1 MCGIFGIFDHDEA
14 ANLTYLGLSSLQ
26 HRGQEAAGIACIN
39 DDGTKMEVVKRS
51 GLVAEGFGK
60 EEIIRLKGKKAVGH
74 VRYSTTGASIVRNAQ
89 PLYVNYRHGDLA
101 LVHNGNLMQSTKWRT
116 TLEDNG
122 AIFQSVSDTEIL
134 IHLMSRSN
142 AKTLKGRVVDAL
154 SRVRGAY
161 SLLFLGETGMV
172 AARDP
177 WGYRP
182 LVIGKIDDSWVFSSE
197 TCAFSLINAQFIRSV
212 EPGEVVLVDENG
224 LQSFFPF
231 KEPENKAQCIFEH
244 VYFARPDTNMFGH
257 SVYKTRVR
265 SGRILAEEHPCEADL
280 VIPVPDSGIA
290 AAIGYAEESKIPFA
304 MGLIRSHYVGRTF
317 IEPSQSIRSF
327 GVKLKLSPVKDLLK
341 GKRVV
346 VIDDSLV
353 RGTTSRKIM
362 DMIGEAGAKEIH
374 LRIACP
380 PVTHSCFY
388 GIDTPT
394 REELLASSK
403 NNREITQ
410 FVHADTLGYLSRAGL
425 LNSMCDKNPE
435 ATYCT
440 ACFDGNYPESPFAD
454 LETNM
459 PPYG

>member
-26 HRGQEAAGIACIN
+26 HRGQEATGIACIN
-39 DDGTKMEVVKRS
+39 NDGTKMEVVKRG

-60 EEIIRLKGKKAVGH
+60 EEIRRLKGKKAVGH

-101 LVHNGNLMQSTKWRT
+101 LVHNGNLLQSAKWRT
-116 TLEDNG
+116 TLEDKG

-134 IHLMSRSN
+134 IHLMSRSD
-142 AKTLKGRVVDAL
+142 AKTLKDRVVDAL

-182 LVIGKIDDSWVFSSE
+182 LVIGKIDNSWVFSSE
-197 TCAFSLINAQFIRSV
+197 TCAFSLINAQFVRSV
-212 EPGEVVLVDENG
+212 EPGEVVLVNENG

-231 KEPENKAQCIFEH
+231 KEHKNKAKCIFEH

-265 SGRILAEEHPCEADL
+265 SGRILAREHSCEADL

-290 AAIGYAEESKIPFA
+290 AAIGYAEKSKIPFA

-327 GVKLKLSPVKDLLK
+327 GVKLKLSPVKDLLE

-346 VIDDSLV
+346 VVDDSLV

-362 DMIGEAGAKEIH
+362 DMIREAGAKEIH

-403 NNREITQ
+403 NNREIAN
-410 FVHADTLGYLSRAGL
+410 FVHADTLGYLSKAGL
-425 LNSMCDKNPE
+425 LDSMGDKNPE
-435 ATYCT
+435 SIYCT
-440 ACFDGNYPESPFAD
+440 ACFDGNYPQSPSAD
-454 LETNM
+454 LATNM
-459 PPYG
+459 PPSV

>member
-161 SLLFLGETGMV
+161 SLLFLG
-172 AARDP
+172 
-177 WGYRP
+177 
-182 LVIGKIDDSWVFSSE
+182 
-197 TCAFSLINAQFIRSV
+197 
-212 EPGEVVLVDENG
+212 
-224 LQSFFPF
+224 
-231 KEPENKAQCIFEH
+231 
-244 VYFARPDTNMFGH
+244 
-257 SVYKTRVR
+257 
-265 SGRILAEEHPCEADL
+265 
-280 VIPVPDSGIA
+280 
-290 AAIGYAEESKIPFA
+290 
-304 MGLIRSHYVGRTF
+304 
-317 IEPSQSIRSF
+317 
-327 GVKLKLSPVKDLLK
+327 
-341 GKRVV
+341 
-346 VIDDSLV
+346 
-353 RGTTSRKIM
+353 
-362 DMIGEAGAKEIH
+362 
-374 LRIACP
+374 
-380 PVTHSCFY
+380 
-388 GIDTPT
+388 
-394 REELLASSK
+394 
-403 NNREITQ
+403 
-410 FVHADTLGYLSRAGL
+410 
-425 LNSMCDKNPE
+425 
-435 ATYCT
+435 
-440 ACFDGNYPESPFAD
+440 
-454 LETNM
+454 
-459 PPYG
+459 